1 MFEPVT
7 FILGVASSVL
17 TKVLTDLITGQ
28 IKSARKTEI
37 QKEISDQLIKHF
49 QEKDKADIERLKN
62 EVQELSCLKRKI
74 MDEVEILAGRD
85 PSLLLNPDEIKLKA
99 PISKPL
105 FNINRENFVK
115 QELSRRLSE
124 LEQVIA
130 KRREEFSLEEHAA
143 TENTE
148 TVKMQVEAP
157 VEVERGKDT
166 IVWKKVDSN
175 SHSLSKWE
183 KEIIAMEDRIRRR
196 RAGEE
201 IDEQ

>member
-99 PISKPL
+99 PISKFL
-105 FNINRENFVK
+105 FNKENFVK

-148 TVKMQVEAP
+148 IVKMQMEDSVEI
-157 VEVERGKDT
+157 ERGKDT

-175 SHSLSKWE
+175 RHPVSKWE